1 MEVGGWE
8 YGLISH
14 TFSQYVPAMALKIA
28 QENAAG
34 SVPRVPLAGIAV
46 GDGLVDPLNMV
57 TGYPELVFQFGLADA
72 AQKLVLESYATN
84 FASAVETGDNLEAY
98 RQFDLMINGDTLGPS
113 YYTNITQIGYFRYIC
128 Y

>member
-1 MEVGGWE
+1 
-8 YGLISH
+8 
-14 TFSQYVPAMALKIA
+14 MALKIA

-72 AQKLVLESYATN
+72 AQKLVLHPPKKNVMSTRLRTLIKPVASSWMSGFVMTN
-84 FASAVETGDNLEAY
+84 SQNYWRL
-98 RQFDLMINGDTLGPS
+98 
-113 YYTNITQIGYFRYIC
+113 
-128 Y
+128 